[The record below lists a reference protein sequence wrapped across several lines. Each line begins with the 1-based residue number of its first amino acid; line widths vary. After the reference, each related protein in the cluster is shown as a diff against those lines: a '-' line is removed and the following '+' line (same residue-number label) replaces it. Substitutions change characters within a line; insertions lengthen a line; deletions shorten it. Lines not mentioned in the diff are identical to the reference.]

1 MTGAYSARGTK
12 KATAI
17 NRYEIYL
24 RQLRH
29 AAARLESIED
39 NQGTFFLATGDSQNY
54 QGDMDAL
61 RLTNEYVKQS
71 SAFDG
76 GAR

>member
-1 MTGAYSARGTK
+1 M
-12 KATAI
+12 
-17 NRYEIYL
+17 
-24 RQLRH
+24 QLR
-29 AAARLESIED
+29 RLESIVD
-39 NQGTFFLATGDSQNY
+39 NQCTFFLANGDSQNY

-61 RLTNEYVKQS
+61 RLSNEYVKQS